1 MLKIQIR
8 IVFNKQILY
17 RNNHHKE
24 ITEAQVQNKL
34 LRKEQQQLLSLA
46 RKAILEYVK
55 SGQAKE
61 ISVEDVG
68 LSDRV
73 GCFVTIKSHKNLR
86 GCIGC
91 FTSEEPLWHTVQEF
105 AIAAASRDPR
115 FYPLHP
121 DELGDITIEISVLSS
136 LTKIESVDEIQV
148 GTHGLYIEK
157 NMYRGVLL
165 PQVATEHGWDKNTF
179 LAQTCL
185 KAGLEP
191 DAWESGAD
199 IYIFSA
205 QIFGEKQH

>member
-1 MLKIQIR
+1 
-8 IVFNKQILY
+8 
-17 RNNHHKE
+17 
-24 ITEAQVQNKL
+24 VQNKL
-34 LRKEQQQLLSLA
+34 IRKEQQQLLALS
-46 RKAILEYVK
+46 RKTILDYVK
-55 SGQAKE
+55 NGH
-61 ISVEDVG
+61 VEDIFVENDG
-68 LSDRV
+68 LNATS
-73 GCFVTIKSHKNLR
+73 GCFVTIKTQGNLR

-91 FTSEEPLWHTVQEF
+91 FTSEKPLWQTVQEF
-105 AIAAASRDPR
+105 SIAAASRDPR

-121 DELGDITIEISVLSS
+121 DELDDITIEISVLSS
-136 LTKIESVDEIQV
+136 LTKIESVDEIKV

-165 PQVATEHGWDKNTF
+165 PQVATEYGWDKSTF
-179 LAQTCL
+179 LKQTCL

>member
-1 MLKIQIR
+1 L
-8 IVFNKQILY
+8 FSANKSCIDFIIA
-17 RNNHHKE
+17 KK

-34 LRKEQQQLLSLA
+34 TRKEQQQLLDIS
-46 RKAILEYVK
+46 RKTIIDFVRNGHASEIL
-55 SGQAKE
+55 
-61 ISVEDVG
+61 VENGG
-68 LSDRV
+68 LDDTA
-73 GCFVTIKSHKNLR
+73 GCFVTIKMHENLR

-91 FTSEEPLWHTVQEF
+91 FTSEKPLWQTVQEF
-105 AIAAASRDPR
+105 SIAAASRDPR

-121 DELGDITIEISVLSS
+121 DELDDITIEISVLSS
-136 LTKIESVDEIQV
+136 LKKIESINEIQV

-165 PQVATEHGWDKNTF
+165 PQVATEYGWDTSTF
-179 LAQTCL
+179 LKQTCL

-205 QIFGEKQH
+205 QIFGEKNTE